1 MNAVDKIR
9 HELDRMARE
18 EAETNAALIEG
29 YEKAEKFFEG
39 FPLDIEIKKYPT
51 QLRVVV
57 SAPSN
62 VTFNFSPLHN
72 WWWDTGLDNVS
83 RSFSC
88 IENMFDD
95 YLESV
100 EGNVM
105 LKYIKNK
112 L

>member
-39 FPLDIEIKKYPT
+39 FPLDVEIKKYPT
-51 QLRVVV
+51 EIRVVV
-57 SAPSN
+57 PAPDN
-62 VTFNFSPLHN
+62 VTFNFSHPNN
-72 WWWDTGLDNVS
+72 WWWDTGIHNIS

-88 IENMFDD
+88 IEDTFDNF
-95 YLESV
+95 LESV
-100 EGNVM
+100 EGSQM
-105 LKYIKNK
+105 LKRLKK
-112 L
+112 